1 MIKRIIDKQTNVFIR
16 DDFDFNHET
25 EIGLEVAPAQGFFW
39 PKWDGAK
46 WVEGRAQD
54 EIDAILAQ
62 TEPAEPTLDER
73 VATVEAKTVTLEE
86 TLEALFG

>member
-1 MIKRIIDKQTNVFIR
+1 MKRIIDKQTNLFIR
-16 DDFDFNHET
+16 DDFTFDESI
-25 EIGLEVAPAQGFFW
+25 EIGLDTAPAQGFFW

-46 WVEGRAQD
+46 WIEGRTQD

-73 VATVEAKTVTLEE
+73 VATVETKTVTLEE
-86 TLEALFG
+86 ALEVLFG